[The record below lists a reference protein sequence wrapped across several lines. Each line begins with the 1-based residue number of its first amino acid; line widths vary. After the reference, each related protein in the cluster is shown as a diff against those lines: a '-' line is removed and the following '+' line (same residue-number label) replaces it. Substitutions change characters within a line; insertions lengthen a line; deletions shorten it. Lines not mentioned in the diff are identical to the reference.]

1 MRVYYEDT
9 DAAGVVYYANYLKFM
24 ERART
29 EWLAALGFPL
39 AAFEREH
46 GVVFVVHRCEI
57 DFLRP
62 ARLNDSL
69 EVTVEVERSRRR
81 APRCPPESA
90 VRRQGA
96 DRRARDAG
104 LCRRARAA
112 ARAHA
117 CPAGRTPGDFRLNVH
132 ADLSFVT
139 LILQASIVVQAVMAL
154 LVLLSLW
161 SWWQIF
167 LKMFQLRRSAR
178 DTDVFEDEFW
188 KGGDLAELFQ
198 RTAQSRTGSGM
209 EHIFTAGFREY
220 AKHRKQGSSSAAT
233 LDSARRAMRAAYQR
247 EIDAL
252 ESNLSGLATVG
263 SVSPYIGLFGTVWG
277 IMNAFRGLANVS
289 QATLANV
296 APGIAEALIATAI
309 GLFAAIPAVI
319 GYNRYTH
326 DVDRLAT
333 RYETFIE
340 EFSNILQRQAGRPA
354 PLRADMRRR
363 ASPSTR
369 STSCRTST

>member
-1 MRVYYEDT
+1 
-9 DAAGVVYYANYLKFM
+9 
-24 ERART
+24 
-29 EWLAALGFPL
+29 
-39 AAFEREH
+39 
-46 GVVFVVHRCEI
+46 
-57 DFLRP
+57 
-62 ARLNDSL
+62 
-69 EVTVEVERSRRR
+69 
-81 APRCPPESA
+81 
-90 VRRQGA
+90 
-96 DRRARDAG
+96 
-104 LCRRARAA
+104 
-112 ARAHA
+112 
-117 CPAGRTPGDFRLNVH
+117 LNVH
-132 ADLSFVT
+132 ADLSFVA
-139 LILQASIVVQAVMAL
+139 LILQASVVVQAVML
-154 LVLLSLW
+154 VLVLLSLW

-167 LKMFQLRRSAR
+167 LKLFQLRRSAR
-178 DTDVFEDEFW
+178 DTDLFEDEFW

-289 QATLANV
+289 QATLASV

-340 EFSNILQRQAGRPA
+340 EFSNILQRQA
-354 PLRADMRRR
+354 
-363 ASPSTR
+363 
-369 STSCRTST
+369 

>member
-1 MRVYYEDT
+1 M
-9 DAAGVVYYANYLKFM
+9 
-24 ERART
+24 
-29 EWLAALGFPL
+29 
-39 AAFEREH
+39 
-46 GVVFVVHRCEI
+46 
-57 DFLRP
+57 
-62 ARLNDSL
+62 
-69 EVTVEVERSRRR
+69 
-81 APRCPPESA
+81 
-90 VRRQGA
+90 
-96 DRRARDAG
+96 
-104 LCRRARAA
+104 
-112 ARAHA
+112 
-117 CPAGRTPGDFRLNVH
+117 NVH
-132 ADLSFVT
+132 ADLSFVS
-139 LILQASIVVQAVMAL
+139 LILHASVVVQAVLAV

-178 DTDVFEDEFW
+178 DTDTFEDEFW
-188 KGGDLAELFQ
+188 KGGDLSELFA
-198 RTAQSRTGSGM
+198 RSAQSRTGSGM

-277 IMNAFRGLANVS
+277 IMNAFRGLSNVS

-296 APGIAEALIATAI
+296 APGIAEALVATAI

-340 EFSNILQRQAGRPA
+340 EFSNILQRQ
-354 PLRADMRRR
+354 
-363 ASPSTR
+363 S
-369 STSCRTST
+369 